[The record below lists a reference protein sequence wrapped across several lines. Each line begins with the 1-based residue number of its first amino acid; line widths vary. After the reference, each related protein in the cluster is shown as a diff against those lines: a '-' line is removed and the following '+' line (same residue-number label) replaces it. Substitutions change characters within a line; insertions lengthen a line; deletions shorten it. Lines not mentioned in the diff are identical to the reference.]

1 MLDHA
6 VSSPGSRAPGL
17 CINMGVLCEEKDEE
31 DEKCGHPW
39 VKRGLE
45 HHFLVFSPRGADPC
59 FLGEVVVIWIFRMFA
74 EGR

>member
-31 DEKCGHPW
+31 DEKCDHPW
-39 VKRGLE
+39 VKKGLE
-45 HHFLVFSPRGADPC
+45 HHFFGIFSSGCRSLLFG
-59 FLGEVVVIWIFRMFA
+59 
-74 EGR
+74 